1 MIQRRSIAGCAA
13 AALLSLAAGVASG
26 SDAQVARAVREGDRA
41 ALESLIKQ
49 RVDVNVPEVDGTTAL
64 HWAVR
69 ADDVAT
75 VARLIRAGAHANAA
89 NRYGV
94 TPLALAA
101 GLGSAAVIDALLK
114 AGADARVA
122 GPE

>member
-1 MIQRRSIAGCAA
+1 MIQRRSTAGCVAA
-13 AALLSLAAGVASG
+13 VLLLAAQAASG

-69 ADDVAT
+69 AGDMAT
-75 VARLIRAGAHANAA
+75 VARLIQAGAHANAT

-101 GLGSAAVIDALLK
+101 GLGSAAAVDAL
-114 AGADARVA
+114 
-122 GPE
+122 